1 MLTAVIVSPSS
12 GAGSRTDTVGEF
24 AGCALAS
31 LLDDQLRGAAM
42 SLRPAEIA
50 PVPARTAQVAV
61 AAFPRGCA
69 AMRMRDEL
77 GAIYDD
83 QMFASLFPARGQPAY
98 SPWRLALVTV
108 LQFAEG
114 LPDRQAAD
122 AVRGRID
129 WKYALSL
136 ELTDPGFDF
145 SVLCEFRARLIAGG
159 LEQSLLEAMLTR
171 YRERGLLKARG
182 RQRTDSTHVL
192 AAVRKLNR
200 LENVGE
206 MLRAA
211 LNSLAAAAP
220 DWLAQH
226 AEHGWIDRYGRRV
239 EDYRLP
245 KGEVARRELAES
257 IGADGHR
264 LLAAVYD
271 PAAPM
276 WLRDLPAVQTLRRT
290 WVQQF
295 SLQEDRVSWRDRADL
310 PPARTRIHS
319 PYDTDASFGDKR
331 TTSWIGYKAH
341 VTETC
346 DADAPHVITHVV
358 TTPAPV
364 PDTAVTAPLHAALA
378 GKSLLPRTHFIDAGY
393 VDADLLLDIGAEH
406 EVELISPIRPDASWQ
421 AKAGQGYDI
430 SAFRID
436 WDAQVVTCPQG
447 HKSINWLPG
456 VDDWGTKRVQAVF
469 ADRVC
474 RACPS
479 RSLCTRA
486 KVASRRLTFRLEERH
501 EAIQRARR
509 HQQTPQWRALYGVRA
524 GIEGCLSQAM
534 RLCGL
539 RRSRYVGLAKAH
551 LQHVASAAALNV
563 VRLDAWLQGRP
574 RATTRRSRLVRL
586 MAA

>member
-1 MLTAVIVSPSS
+1 
-12 GAGSRTDTVGEF
+12 
-24 AGCALAS
+24 
-31 LLDDQLRGAAM
+31 M

-50 PVPARTAQVAV
+50 PVPAMTAQVAV
-61 AAFPRGCA
+61 AAFPRSCA
-69 AMRMRDEL
+69 TMRMRDEL

-206 MLRAA
+206 IMRAA

-226 AEHGWIDRYGRRV
+226 AEHGWVDRYGRRV

-245 KGEVARRELAES
+245 KGEVARRELAVS

-264 LLAAVYD
+264 LLAAVYA

-276 WLRDLPAVQTLRRT
+276 GLRDLPAVQALRRT

-319 PYDTDASFGDKR
+319 AYDTDASFGDKR
-331 TTSWIGYKAH
+331 TTTWIGYKAH
-341 VTETC
+341 FTETC

-534 RLCGL
+534 RLGGL

-563 VRLDAWLQGRP
+563 VRLNAWLQGRP
-574 RATTRRSRLVRL
+574 RATPRRSHLVRL